1 MDQNID
7 KNLDIKSKILD
18 IFQKNKIKI
27 YSLVIIL
34 FILLV
39 SFTFLKIDKEKN
51 NDLMSEKYIQAGIY
65 LSKNKN
71 EESRKLLEEI
81 IFNKHKFYSILSL
94 NIILEK
100 KLEKNF
106 DKVLNY
112 FEIIE
117 KLKISKSQKN
127 LVSFKKALF
136 LLKNDQT
143 EQGNNILSKL
153 IDTNSEFK
161 FLAEQILNK

>member
-1 MDQNID
+1 MDQNVD

-51 NDLMSEKYIQAGIY
+51 NNLMSEKYIQAGIY
-65 LSKNKN
+65 LSKNKD

-143 EQGNNILSKL
+143 EQGNNILNKL

>member
-1 MDQNID
+1 MDQNVD

-117 KLKISKSQKN
+117 KLRISKSQKN

-143 EQGNNILSKL
+143 EQGNNILNKL

>member
-117 KLKISKSQKN
+117 KLRISKSQKN

-143 EQGNNILSKL
+143 EQGNNILNKL

>member
-117 KLKISKSQKN
+117 KLRISKSQKN

>member
-1 MDQNID
+1 
-7 KNLDIKSKILD
+7 
-18 IFQKNKIKI
+18 
-27 YSLVIIL
+27 
-34 FILLV
+34 
-39 SFTFLKIDKEKN
+39 
-51 NDLMSEKYIQAGIY
+51 MSEKYIQAGIY

-117 KLKISKSQKN
+117 KLRISKSQKN

>member
-1 MDQNID
+1 MDQNVD

-65 LSKNKN
+65 LSKNKD

-143 EQGNNILSKL
+143 EQGNNILNKL